1 LVLLGNS
8 YNFVKQD
15 NSNMTA
21 RDALDSAF
29 KKAETIAI
37 QTLFDSLG
45 ISIPKEEDAENTKS
59 KTFSKDELSGKYED
73 RFKLVFDYV
82 YISVSTHSKSRR

>member
-15 NSNMTA
+15 NSNITA

-37 QTLFDSLG
+37 
-45 ISIPKEEDAENTKS
+45 
-59 KTFSKDELSGKYED
+59 
-73 RFKLVFDYV
+73 
-82 YISVSTHSKSRR
+82 